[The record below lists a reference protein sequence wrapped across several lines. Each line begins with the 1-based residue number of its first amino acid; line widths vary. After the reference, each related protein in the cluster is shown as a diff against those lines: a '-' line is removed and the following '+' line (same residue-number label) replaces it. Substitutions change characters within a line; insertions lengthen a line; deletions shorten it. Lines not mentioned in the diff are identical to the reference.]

1 MKVYIIT
8 NIEFPYGMAPAN
20 RIRCYARAL
29 ALAGVDCEVL
39 IYRRTER
46 YGQEPQNTMAEGECE
61 GVRFTYTTGT
71 PLRGSN
77 VFVRKIHDYFDR
89 IGLIKTLRAEL
100 HPGDVLFLYDCF
112 DVRFDIILAKTAH
125 RCGCKIAVELCEL
138 PYGTVQETQR
148 TQKKRKIVTN
158 RLYPNID
165 GILAIS
171 DALVEFSAQ
180 YVRPECKIEK
190 IPILVDFKKYALE
203 DQSADEVVP
212 FVFHSGSLF
221 EQKDGILGM
230 VEAFGMVAN
239 RVEKPIKMICTGSK
253 EKSPH
258 CKEINELIE
267 KYSLQNRLVFT
278 GYLDESQLREYLKR
292 ASIVVINKKRTQQN
306 RYCFS
311 TKLGEYMAA
320 GKLVI
325 ITNVGEAMNWLSCG
339 KDAIIIEPE
348 SVDGL
353 AEAIACA
360 LEKPDMSRK
369 IGATARETCRNSFD
383 YPVYSTSLSR
393 FFYSL

>member
-1 MKVYIIT
+1 MKVYFIT
-8 NIEFPYGMAPAN
+8 NIAFPYGMAPAN

-29 ALAGVDCEVL
+29 ALVGVDCEVL

-46 YGQEPQNTMAEGECE
+46 YGQEPQNTMTQGECE
-61 GVRFTYTTGT
+61 GVRFRYTTGT

-77 VFVRKIHDYFDR
+77 VFVRKIHDHLDR
-89 IGLIKTLRAEL
+89 VGLIKTLRADL

-112 DVRFDIILAKTAH
+112 DVRFDIFLAKTAH
-125 RCGCKIAVELCEL
+125 KCGCKIAVELCEL

-148 TQKKRKIVTN
+148 TQKNRKTVTN

-165 GILAIS
+165 GVLAIS

-180 YVRPECKIEK
+180 YVRSECKIEK

-203 DQSADEVVP
+203 DQSADEAVP
-212 FVFHSGSLF
+212 YIFHSGSLF

-230 VEAFGMVAN
+230 IEAFGMVTN
-239 RVEKPIKMICTGSK
+239 RMEKPIKMICTGSK

-325 ITNVGEAMNWLSCG
+325 ITNIGEAMNWLSCG
-339 KDAIIIEPE
+339 KDALIVEPE
-348 SVDGL
+348 NVEVL
-353 AEAIACA
+353 AEAIVSAF
-360 LEKPDMSRK
+360 ENPDMSK
-369 IGATARETCRNSFD
+369 IIGATARETCHKCFD
-383 YPVYSTSLSR
+383 YSVYAESLLNFFSR
-393 FFYSL
+393 L